1 MNATRP
7 SGAVRHDVTLLS
19 AEDIDS
25 FNGGRNYR
33 LWKKLG
39 SHVTDPGDGPGVYF
53 AVWAPAARSVQ
64 VVGDF
69 NGWDGAAHPLAVR
82 GASGIWEGFVRGLRV
97 GERYKF
103 RIQAAGRKWCEK
115 ADPLA
120 RAAELSPATASVVW
134 EDDYEWDDDEWLESR
149 TRRNALDSPI
159 SIYELHLGSWVR
171 PPGGGFLSYREAAPL
186 IADHVDRTGF
196 THVELLPVMEHPFY
210 GSWGYQVTGY
220 FAPTSRY
227 GSPADLKYLVDY
239 LHGRG
244 IGVIFDWVPSHFPGD
259 DHGLALFDGSHVYEH
274 EDPRLGF
281 HPDWSSWIFDYGSPE
296 VRSFLVSSALYW
308 LEEFHGD
315 GIRVDAVASM
325 LYRDFSRDEG
335 EWVPNEFGGRENL
348 EAVEFLTDLNR
359 EAYGSHPGTQVYAEE
374 STAWPGVT
382 HPVEVGGLGFG
393 LKWDMG
399 WMNDI
404 LRYMAL
410 DPKHR
415 QRHHDDLTFRQLYAF
430 SENFVLPFSH
440 DEVVY
445 GKGSLWGRMVG
456 NESQKFANL
465 RLLYGCLFGQPGK
478 KLLFMG
484 AELAQRAEWDHES
497 ELEWG
502 RLADP
507 NHAGILRWV
516 ADLNRLYREEPA
528 LHELDCDSA
537 GFEWV
542 APDDH
547 QHNVISFLRRR
558 RDGTSTILIVCNFSH
573 LPRNTYRVGVPVRG
587 KWEERLNSDAVE
599 YGGAGTGSRGETVA
613 EPQPFHGREWSVE
626 LTLPP
631 LSALF
636 LQSEGPRSGAVG
648 GAEGLG

>member
-1 MNATRP
+1 MEDP
-7 SGAVRHDVTLLS
+7 SGTVRHDVTLLS
-19 AEDIDS
+19 TEDIDS
-25 FNGGRNYR
+25 FNGGRHYR

-53 AVWAPAARSVQ
+53 AVWAPAAGSVQ

-69 NGWDGAAHPLAVR
+69 NGWEGTAHPLAVR
-82 GASGIWEGFVRGLRV
+82 GASGIWEGFVRGLGV

-103 RIQAAGRKWCEK
+103 RIRAAGRKWCDK

-120 RAAELSPATASVVW
+120 RSAELSPATASVVW
-134 EDDYEWDDDEWLESR
+134 EDAYAWNDGEWLDTR
-149 TRRNALDSPI
+149 ARRNSLESPI
-159 SIYELHLGSWVR
+159 SIYELHLGSWMR
-171 PPGGGFLSYREAAPL
+171 HPGGGFLSYREAAPL

-220 FAPTSRY
+220 FAPTGRY
-227 GSPADLKYLVDY
+227 GSPSDLKYLVDC
-239 LHGRG
+239 LHSRG

-259 DHGLALFDGSHVYEH
+259 DHGLALFDTSHLYEY

-296 VRSFLVSSALYW
+296 VRSFLVSNAIYW
-308 LEEFHGD
+308 LEEFHAD

-335 EWVPNEFGGRENL
+335 EWVPNVLGGRENL
-348 EAVEFLTDLNR
+348 EAVEFLRDLNR
-359 EAYGSHPGTQVYAEE
+359 EVYASHPGTQVYAEE
-374 STAWPGVT
+374 STAWPGVS
-382 HPVEVGGLGFG
+382 HPPEVGGLGFG

-410 DPKHR
+410 DWQQR
-415 QRHHDDLTFRQLYAF
+415 QRQHDDLTFRQLYAF

-445 GKGSLWGRMVG
+445 GKGSLWGRMAG
-456 NESQKFANL
+456 DESQKFANL
-465 RLLYGCLFGQPGK
+465 RLLYACLFGQPGK

-497 ELEWG
+497 QLEWD

-507 NHAGILRWV
+507 RHAGVFRWV
-516 ADLNRLYREEPA
+516 TDLNRLYREEPA

-547 QHNVISFLRRR
+547 QQNVISFLRRR
-558 RDGTSTILIVCNFSH
+558 RDGTSPILVVCNFSP
-573 LPRNTYRVGVPVRG
+573 LPRNTYRVGVPIGGR
-587 KWEERLNSDAVE
+587 WEERLNSDAVA
-599 YGGAGTGSRGETVA
+599 YGGLGVGNRGETVA
-613 EPQPFHGREWSVE
+613 EPHPFHGREWSME
-626 LTLPP
+626 LTFPP
-631 LSALF
+631 LSAVF
-636 LQSEGPRSGAVG
+636 LQ
-648 GAEGLG
+648 AEG